1 MTGKLIGNWEQEGK
15 LPLVMNLVVLPSVLK
30 MSALSSEVSRIH
42 TGSLQGYVCGE
53 SCVRGSYWKSV
64 ISGNI
69 TSPYCVGNLLRCEIA
84 SSKLVLFYLGY
95 IK

>member
-30 MSALSSEVSRIH
+30 MSALSTEVSGIH
-42 TGSLQGYVCGE
+42 TGSLQGYVRGE
-53 SCVRGSYWKSV
+53 SCVRGSYWKSI

-69 TSPYCVGNLLRCEIA
+69 TSPYCVGNLLRSEKA
-84 SSKLVLFYLGY
+84 SSKLVVFYFGY